1 MTRLTPLPLLRDL
14 TPNVLVVRCGL
25 CQELV
30 LASECCGDITLAP
43 SCPRRAML
51 ESGLVPLVMPP
62 IQHPLMTGRLDG

>member
-25 CQELV
+25 CNELV
-30 LASECCGDITLAP
+30 LASECCSDITLAP

-51 ESGLVPLVMPP
+51 EGSYMQLASGPMKHPLVTS
-62 IQHPLMTGRLDG
+62 HFDA